1 MTTSYT
7 TSLRLNE
14 ELRGRYD
21 SLAEFTGHTRN
32 GLMVKAL
39 EEFIERHMT
48 EIALVQEGIAQ
59 LDAGQGIAHDD
70 VVARLID
77 GGMLSAA
84 SLERDRA
91 RRVHP

>member
-14 ELRGRYD
+14 DLRGRYD
-21 SLAEFTGHTRN
+21 SLAELTGHTRN

-39 EEFIERHMT
+39 EEFIERQIA

-91 RRVHP
+91 RRAHT